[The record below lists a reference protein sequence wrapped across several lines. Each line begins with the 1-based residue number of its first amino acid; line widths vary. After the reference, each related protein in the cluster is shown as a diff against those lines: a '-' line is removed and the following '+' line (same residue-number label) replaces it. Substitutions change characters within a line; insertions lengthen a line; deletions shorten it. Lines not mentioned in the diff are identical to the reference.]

1 MGKERNRIKTLLLGY
16 LITSILILTS
26 CALEKKEESYLYEG
40 SYTYIKLK
48 GNKEIEGKW
57 RAIFMGEKLE
67 KCFVYTSF
75 GFPIAT
81 IEVKDDNSILINQEP
96 LELDKGNDSI
106 TKAVS
111 FAILNLKR
119 IIDSNYSD
127 KVNLGEMQLE
137 KVESKRIKV
146 EHPGK
151 WVLYIDVEDIK
162 RL

>member
-1 MGKERNRIKTLLLGY
+1 MGKKRNRIKTTLFGY
-16 LITSILILTS
+16 LIISILTLTS
-26 CALEKKEESYLYEG
+26 CALEKREESYLYEG
-40 SYTYIKLK
+40 SYRYMKLK
-48 GNKEIEGKW
+48 GDKEIDGKW
-57 RAIFMGEKLE
+57 RAIFIGERLE

-96 LELDKGNDSI
+96 LQLDKSNDSF

-119 IIDSNYSD
+119 MIDSNYSN
-127 KVNLGEMQLE
+127 KVNLGEMKVE

-151 WVLYIDVEDIK
+151 WVLYVDVEDIK
-162 RL
+162 KL